1 MASEGVTPRKFAGG
15 GHDHGH
21 DHDHDHGKGDAD
33 GDKGGHHHHHGDA
46 DPHAWQ
52 NLVNGARYARNV
64 AEGLAAADPAHA
76 DAYRQRALAYGARI
90 EKLDVA
96 IRQTFAA
103 IPAERRKVVTS
114 HDAFGYFGDAYG
126 VTFIAVAGVSTAA
139 EPSAADVARIIEQ
152 VKRERVPAVF
162 VENITSPDWCS
173 RSRAK
178 PARRWVV
185 RSIPMPCPSLDSPAP
200 PTWKCLNGTHANSPR
215 PCSPE
220 RRRRPAG
227 GFDRQRASPHVDRR
241 ARGDRSGRGQA
252 HHRRAAGL
260 AIRRDVRR
268 LCHAG
273 PEEGKDG
280 SLAADTRAG
289 MARDWMKALGEPISH
304 YFTRVSVDGKSAAF
318 AAPRDARVD
327 WDAKAGRLSL
337 AFTLPLAEPMALGA
351 DGAQIDIYDPTY
363 FVAYA
368 FDERTLSRWA
378 GRRPRPASGPTA
390 SPRNWIGRPCSSW
403 PRFRPTRT
411 RCRKNCSPSPRA

>member
-1 MASEGVTPRKFAGG
+1 MVASFSILGDIVREVGGKDVSVSTLVGPDGDAHEYEPTPADARKLAGAQLLVVNGLDFEAWLPRLDKASGFAGRKVVASEGVTPRKFAGG

-52 NLVNGARYARNV
+52 NLANARATRATWPRAWRRRIPPIPTPIASARLPT
-64 AEGLAAADPAHA
+64 A
-76 DAYRQRALAYGARI
+76 RAS
-90 EKLDVA
+90 KLDVA

-162 VENITSPDWCS
+162 VENITSP
-173 RSRAK
+173 RLVQQIARETGAK
-178 PARRWVV
+178 VGGTLYSDA
-185 RSIPMPCPSLDSPAP
+185 CPSLDSPAP

-241 ARGDRSGRGQA
+241 AR
-252 HHRRAAGL
+252 
-260 AIRRDVRR
+260 
-268 LCHAG
+268 
-273 PEEGKDG
+273 
-280 SLAADTRAG
+280 
-289 MARDWMKALGEPISH
+289 
-304 YFTRVSVDGKSAAF
+304 
-318 AAPRDARVD
+318 
-327 WDAKAGRLSL
+327 
-337 AFTLPLAEPMALGA
+337 
-351 DGAQIDIYDPTY
+351 
-363 FVAYA
+363 
-368 FDERTLSRWA
+368 
-378 GRRPRPASGPTA
+378 
-390 SPRNWIGRPCSSW
+390 
-403 PRFRPTRT
+403 
-411 RCRKNCSPSPRA
+411 